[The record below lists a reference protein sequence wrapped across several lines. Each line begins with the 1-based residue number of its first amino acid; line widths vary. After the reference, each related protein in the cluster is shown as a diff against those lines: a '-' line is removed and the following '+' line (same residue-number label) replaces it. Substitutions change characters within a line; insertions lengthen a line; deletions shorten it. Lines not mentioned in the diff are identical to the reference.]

1 MNNKKNGKGKE
12 YNGNNELKFEGIYLY
27 NFKLRGKEY
36 IEEKLE
42 YERDY
47 MYNIKW
53 NGRGY
58 DENGDIIYEII
69 NENGKVKEYDYIDN
83 LIFDGEYLNGKRC
96 GIGREYN
103 SKGIIYYY
111 GEYVNGHRWNGWNG
125 IEKKFI
131 YDYNDICDADVLII
145 IEYDYIN
152 GKNFLSKFQLY

>member
-12 YNGNNELKFEGIYLY
+12 YNGNGELKFEGIYLY

-69 NENGKVKEYDYIDN
+69 NENGKVKEYDYNDN
-83 LIFDGEYLNGKRC
+83 LIFDGEYLNGKRS

-111 GEYVNGHRWNGWNG
+111 GEYVNGHRWNGIG
-125 IEKKFI
+125 KKFI